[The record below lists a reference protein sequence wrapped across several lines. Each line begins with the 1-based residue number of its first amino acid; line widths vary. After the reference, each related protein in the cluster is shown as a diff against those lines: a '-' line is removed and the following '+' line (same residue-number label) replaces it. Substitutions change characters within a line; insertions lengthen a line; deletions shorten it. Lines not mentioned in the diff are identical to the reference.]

1 MTKSSRKK
9 DKVLGRAEFTSTD
22 EKCEE
27 CDGKMVKTGRYSYTC
42 TECGLVQTR
51 IKVRKRYRRKKI

>member
-9 DKVLGRAEFTSTD
+9 DKALGRAEFVSTE

-27 CDGKMVKTGRYSYTC
+27 CEGIMVKTGRYTYTC
-42 TECGLVQTR
+42 TECGLMQTR
-51 IKVRKRYRRKKI
+51 IKVKRRKRKK

>member
-9 DKVLGRAEFTSTD
+9 DKALGRAEFVSTN

-27 CDGKMVKTGRYSYTC
+27 CNAKMVKTGRYSYTC
-42 TECGLVQTR
+42 TECGLMQTR
-51 IKVRKRYRRKKI
+51 VKVKKRSKRKKD